1 MRVEG
6 GLPELLSQ
14 GSGRQVW
21 ASVRERGKE
30 AKQRKTGDVMDTQ
43 RNWN

>member
-14 GSGRQVW
+14 GSGRQVC
-21 ASVRERGKE
+21 AGIRERGRE
-30 AKQRKTGDVMDTQ
+30 AKQRKTGM
-43 RNWN
+43 